1 MNFSNLKN
9 LAEDAMWYIAIISTL
24 SIFTY
29 TFILTQPAKYKNRIN
44 KENCITKKKEI
55 SSMIIEVSGRNDDV
69 WLRLANESE
78 LIHVSIKK
86 EVYNIGFDDYHSYDE
101 GDSIIKKQIPTSLL

>member
-44 KENCITKKKEI
+44 KENCITKKRK
-55 SSMIIEVSGRNDDV
+55 
-69 WLRLANESE
+69 
-78 LIHVSIKK
+78 
-86 EVYNIGFDDYHSYDE
+86 
-101 GDSIIKKQIPTSLL
+101 